1 MLVIA
6 TSILGIRTLLTAEPN
21 LPLYTAA
28 DTICDL
34 LREASDPVRAQY
46 ARLLAQNIPVST
58 PIDYGQEDRAN
69 LFQENSPLRCVLI
82 TQGGLLRQL
91 CHSYSHLSTFK
102 KVRLA
107 FNDESQQGGKAGF
120 TVIGANLPCSC
131 LQCLTGDQEQTKA
144 GTGGEKLQEAL
155 VDQLAHKAI
164 GFLGGSKPHLPSS
177 MLLSL
182 FKALRTAQVSNLPS
196 DRDSP
201 FDLLQYLCESSLPF
215 SCLPATV
222 WEAEGMVPTA
232 GVTLHLILPHSLRCP
247 ADTYFTQV
255 AMHYPHLQYSSG
267 QTVAFGHYEDPL
279 PDQMATKLPVDF
291 QNVPY
296 HCSGYRLLHWSP
308 RLSPGSNKL
317 PPDDVANIIKVAAT
331 LSYYVAKQVRRNQES
346 SKLLILTPHNDTV
359 DDILDAVGLPPDNL
373 PPSLY
378 EFYLVMIYKQQILP
392 TTLTEF
398 TRADHRGKPYTPHL
412 ENVTFKE
419 IHTKISNDPTLHQDL
434 ARRATIDT
442 IVQIALDFP
451 KGFSSYCTISNTVKA
466 IGIGG
471 VASVFVSCK
480 ISDFLT
486 KTKEAQARNLV
497 ALTRSKGL
505 CILLL
510 PSTDRFS
517 TSSLHSLRTLCAFR
531 HGMFSIGAS
540 PIDIPKLGAFI
551 TQPDVIHE
559 GTSSIHTAETWQIA
573 HQISW
578 YGTWHCLPLA
588 LGVSYAKHTFYFTLS
603 LRTGVVPSSNV
614 HQLDASAF
622 EWKGSLPNHPSAT
635 ISFAK
640 DGLVLQAQYPMVLFP
655 FPAGRGSTSI
665 LSTNPKGYSL
675 RPVSGTYFF
684 ANASFNTGH
693 THPLGSGLHDPD
705 DIALPPQM
713 IRWPRESPA
722 VLPVALAT
730 QSQRNPVPSWL
741 PADSK
746 TLYQQGLEALT
757 TEDALHNA
765 NPTHWLP
772 AYCAHALQNFAEE
785 HLSVLANP
793 DTLASFSTEVVD
805 PLLRSETS
813 KAQEYLQGLLST
825 ADSGY
830 KTVLRRRPVPLTDG
844 PPNDDYI
851 VSINIASLKTTRLYI
866 DMVYRKIAELATFL
880 AGSDIPKSPDGWVR
894 LQTLQSYDGRDVPGN
909 FNPTTQN
916 VIATNKFCVLSHGS
930 LRPMSKDVL
939 ETLLILDFQARGKGR
954 RFQYATYGPP
964 APEGGRTIK
973 EYAVRLAPSVQAA
986 AGPDGPATPSTL
998 VPPQYGAYFCSDS
1011 MLEPLKRYGI
1021 NPKTRSRDGYAVKLH
1036 PLTSCDPQAIAD
1048 ALANSTLRGPQA
1060 DTLLLVDIPSTR
1072 GSHTWTLTPNGL
1084 LGTYTAPI
1092 PPFHFHSAWQDP
1104 AQPMWTNPERHRS
1117 SSAPA
1122 QPTYFST
1129 SAPTVR
1135 DDLLNVQADGRLAA
1149 HLRETPAP
1157 HIMEEDA
1164 EPNED
1169 LTGNDFTYSHDTTTA
1184 FQELL
1189 SIIDSNTKELPNV
1202 LSTKHYAA
1210 LTQLPLTY
1218 PWARLVLDL
1227 KELLISFDRHLITCL
1242 IANQVQGNATP
1253 HPCTVLSSFLH
1264 HLAQTILLIIAPPG
1278 TDDAPPFLHH
1288 PEIYGTEF
1296 WHAHL
1301 NYACTRFAASHGS
1314 DRLLGNQICHW
1325 TTGTSETCLKV
1336 THLVVFLPPALGAY
1350 VLSQHRTK
1358 VSSSLSST
1366 DDVSMQDEPHTL
1378 RINQSSLL
1386 TPPAVIKHQA
1396 EQIAN
1401 ARRRAA
1407 EGSLAPYT
1415 IPLLANTQ
1423 TRSSK
1428 NRVTWTLKFTL
1439 PAPAVEGTTRRFSA
1453 VPRGYGPSG
1462 AHALEGAVRYAY
1474 PFDYQHEATTLLPN
1488 SDFLAL
1494 PDHVTQYGPVRA
1506 QTLGLF
1512 IPDSIKEWLLS
1523 GAPRIYDR
1531 KDLELPGNRQ
1541 IALPSILTRYFCSEL
1556 TIQQFEALIIAKEA
1570 DNDKELD
1577 VAATAC
1583 RKMKRAK
1590 QTLAR
1595 LPHPDASSTITSASL
1610 ASAPLGTTPPPSPRI
1625 PDTGRS
1631 RTPPPDRPRPIG
1643 MHPGPPTTEPSSSSG
1658 RHPSPAP
1665 PPRTVYGGFEL
1676 GPVKGK
1682 PSPQVTMGTGKG
1694 PAKGSKGD
1702 DSTPAQDT
1710 PFFTVAPQTGKDFA
1724 PKGGKKGKNKGK
1736 DKGKDKGGHKG
1747 KGKGKGKDYKG

>member
-1 MLVIA
+1 
-6 TSILGIRTLLTAEPN
+6 
-21 LPLYTAA
+21 
-28 DTICDL
+28 
-34 LREASDPVRAQY
+34 
-46 ARLLAQNIPVST
+46 
-58 PIDYGQEDRAN
+58 
-69 LFQENSPLRCVLI
+69 
-82 TQGGLLRQL
+82 
-91 CHSYSHLSTFK
+91 
-102 KVRLA
+102 
-107 FNDESQQGGKAGF
+107 
-120 TVIGANLPCSC
+120 
-131 LQCLTGDQEQTKA
+131 
-144 GTGGEKLQEAL
+144 
-155 VDQLAHKAI
+155 
-164 GFLGGSKPHLPSS
+164 
-177 MLLSL
+177 
-182 FKALRTAQVSNLPS
+182 
-196 DRDSP
+196 
-201 FDLLQYLCESSLPF
+201 
-215 SCLPATV
+215 
-222 WEAEGMVPTA
+222 
-232 GVTLHLILPHSLRCP
+232 
-247 ADTYFTQV
+247 
-255 AMHYPHLQYSSG
+255 
-267 QTVAFGHYEDPL
+267 
-279 PDQMATKLPVDF
+279 MATKLPVDL
-291 QNVPY
+291 QNVSY

-331 LSYYVAKQVRRNQES
+331 LSYYVSRQVRRNQES

-398 TRADHRGKPYTPHL
+398 TRTDHRGKPYTPHL
-412 ENVTFKE
+412 ENVTFRE

-434 ARRATIDT
+434 ERRATIET

-551 TQPDVIHE
+551 TQSDVTHE
-559 GTSSIHTAETWQIA
+559 GTSSIYTAETWQIT

-588 LGVSYAKHTFYFTLS
+588 IAVCYAKHTFYFTLS

-635 ISFAK
+635 ISFAQ

-693 THPLGSGLHDPD
+693 THPLFSGLHDPD

-730 QSQRNPVPSWL
+730 QSQRNPVPPWL

-772 AYCAHALQNFAEE
+772 AYCAHALHNFAEE

-825 ADSGY
+825 ADTGY

-844 PPNDDYI
+844 PPDDDYI
-851 VSINIASLKTTRLYI
+851 VSLNIASLKSTRLYI
-866 DMVYRKIAELATFL
+866 DTVYRKIAELATFL
-880 AGSDIPKSPDGWVR
+880 AGSDIPKSPLGWVR

-964 APEGGRTIK
+964 APAGGRTIK
-973 EYAVRLAPSVQAA
+973 EYAVRLAPSIQAA
-986 AGPDGPATPSTL
+986 AGPEGPAPPSTL

-1072 GSHTWTLTPNGL
+1072 GSHTWTFFFSCI
-1084 LGTYTAPI
+1084 A
-1092 PPFHFHSAWQDP
+1092 
-1104 AQPMWTNPERHRS
+1104 ER
-1117 SSAPA
+1117 
-1122 QPTYFST
+1122 
-1129 SAPTVR
+1129 VR
-1135 DDLLNVQADGRLAA
+1135 DIVGQQLEIRK
-1149 HLRETPAP
+1149 RE
-1157 HIMEEDA
+1157 
-1164 EPNED
+1164 
-1169 LTGNDFTYSHDTTTA
+1169 
-1184 FQELL
+1184 
-1189 SIIDSNTKELPNV
+1189 
-1202 LSTKHYAA
+1202 
-1210 LTQLPLTY
+1210 
-1218 PWARLVLDL
+1218 
-1227 KELLISFDRHLITCL
+1227 
-1242 IANQVQGNATP
+1242 
-1253 HPCTVLSSFLH
+1253 
-1264 HLAQTILLIIAPPG
+1264 
-1278 TDDAPPFLHH
+1278 
-1288 PEIYGTEF
+1288 
-1296 WHAHL
+1296 
-1301 NYACTRFAASHGS
+1301 
-1314 DRLLGNQICHW
+1314 
-1325 TTGTSETCLKV
+1325 
-1336 THLVVFLPPALGAY
+1336 
-1350 VLSQHRTK
+1350 
-1358 VSSSLSST
+1358 
-1366 DDVSMQDEPHTL
+1366 
-1378 RINQSSLL
+1378 
-1386 TPPAVIKHQA
+1386 
-1396 EQIAN
+1396 
-1401 ARRRAA
+1401 
-1407 EGSLAPYT
+1407 
-1415 IPLLANTQ
+1415 
-1423 TRSSK
+1423 
-1428 NRVTWTLKFTL
+1428 
-1439 PAPAVEGTTRRFSA
+1439 
-1453 VPRGYGPSG
+1453 
-1462 AHALEGAVRYAY
+1462 
-1474 PFDYQHEATTLLPN
+1474 
-1488 SDFLAL
+1488 
-1494 PDHVTQYGPVRA
+1494 
-1506 QTLGLF
+1506 
-1512 IPDSIKEWLLS
+1512 
-1523 GAPRIYDR
+1523 
-1531 KDLELPGNRQ
+1531 
-1541 IALPSILTRYFCSEL
+1541 
-1556 TIQQFEALIIAKEA
+1556 
-1570 DNDKELD
+1570 
-1577 VAATAC
+1577 
-1583 RKMKRAK
+1583 
-1590 QTLAR
+1590 
-1595 LPHPDASSTITSASL
+1595 
-1610 ASAPLGTTPPPSPRI
+1610 
-1625 PDTGRS
+1625 
-1631 RTPPPDRPRPIG
+1631 
-1643 MHPGPPTTEPSSSSG
+1643 
-1658 RHPSPAP
+1658 
-1665 PPRTVYGGFEL
+1665 
-1676 GPVKGK
+1676 
-1682 PSPQVTMGTGKG
+1682 
-1694 PAKGSKGD
+1694 
-1702 DSTPAQDT
+1702 
-1710 PFFTVAPQTGKDFA
+1710 
-1724 PKGGKKGKNKGK
+1724 
-1736 DKGKDKGGHKG
+1736 
-1747 KGKGKGKDYKG
+1747 